1 MFRILTYTLYDLLR
15 SGWAW
20 FYFFFYL
27 LLSFSLLFFSSDLSK
42 AVITL
47 MNVIVVL
54 TSLIAVIFSSMYYY
68 NSREYIELLLGQPIR
83 RSSVFLGQYLG
94 VSLSLSL
101 SLVLGL
107 TIPFL
112 LYGGLSSSIAAH
124 FGTLVL
130 AGVFQNFIFSA
141 LAYNLSVANENRI
154 KGFGF
159 AIFIWLFLTVL
170 YDGIFLILLFT
181 FNEYPLEKF
190 SLMATVFNPVD
201 LSRILI
207 LLQLDISALMGYTG
221 AVFKQFFGT
230 GLGRVMALLVLVL
243 WVVIPVWRLKRLTS
257 RKDF

>member
-27 LLSFSLLFFSSDLSK
+27 LLSFSLLFFNSDLSK

-68 NSREYIELLLGQPIR
+68 NSREYIELLLGQPVR
-83 RSSVFLGQYLG
+83 RSAVFLGQYLG
-94 VSLSLSL
+94 VSISLSL

-107 TIPFL
+107 TIPFFVF
-112 LYGGLSSSIAAH
+112 GGLNGGIASN
-124 FGTLVL
+124 FYTLVL
-130 AGVFQNFIFSA
+130 ASVFQNFIFSA

-170 YDGIFLILLFT
+170 YDGIFLILLLT

-190 SLMATVFNPVD
+190 SLAATLLNPVD

-230 GLGRVMALLVLVL
+230 GLGRILALLVLAL
-243 WVVIPVWRLKRLTS
+243 WVMIPVWRLKRLVN